1 MILALSMVFIPLG
14 AGFILLVGKF
24 QNENTI
30 STISL
35 AAAGMNFLVMIG
47 ISAYW
52 LLNGC
57 APIDLFLGPL
67 IKVGEYQFDLSFQ
80 IDTLTVT
87 FLFLIAFIGGV
98 SVKYSQYY
106 MHREPGY
113 RRFFVN
119 ILFFLAGM
127 CLLALAGNL
136 DLLFAGWEM
145 VGISSVL
152 LIAFYRDREQ
162 PARNALKTYTV
173 YRFCDTGVLL
183 GAYLSHLLW
192 HVSPT
197 FSDLDSPSLRI
208 LLEGAGEAPLLW
220 LTLLVGLAASGKS
233 AQFPFTFW
241 IPRAMEGPTP
251 SSAVFYGSLSIH
263 AGAFLLMRMYPVW
276 HASYYGP
283 FLIGGIG
290 ACTAVFSSLVG
301 RGQTSIKGQI
311 AYASSAQVGLIF
323 FELALGLRGLA
334 LFHLVCN
341 CLLRCF
347 QLLVSPSILA
357 FVMQSQGTGGPGR
370 VFRFPW
376 KTGSVPAW
384 TASLYVFG
392 LCEGYVEEWMRFF
405 VWRPVRRLGKHG
417 GNPWAQ
423 AAWLAALVASV
434 AFRQPALAG
443 ALLVLAA
450 LFLSFFALGFNGDP
464 RRPWTA
470 AAVSGVL
477 VAASIAWQENEAL
490 WGLALSGMNT
500 ALGWGLGMWALN
512 QWSAPEFGLDQYHGQ
527 TRQDAFHSSL
537 LFIGFLLLAG
547 FPIGPGFFAED
558 ILLHSTVKIGW
569 WYTAALGAVFVF
581 NGVALCRI
589 FVRCCFGSRPVSS
602 IALRHAALSSP
613 SLRTH

>member
-1 MILALSMVFIPLG
+1 MIFALSMVLIPVG
-14 AGFILLVGKF
+14 AGFLLLLGKF
-24 QNENTI
+24 ENENTI
-30 STISL
+30 STVSL
-35 AAAGMNFLVMIG
+35 AAVGMNFLVMIG
-47 ISAYW
+47 VSVGW
-52 LLNGC
+52 LVNGC

-67 IKVGEYQFDLSFQ
+67 IKVGEYRFDLSFQ

-87 FLFLIAFIGGV
+87 FLFLISFIGGV

-119 ILFFLAGM
+119 ILFFLGGM

-152 LIAFYRDREQ
+152 LIAFYRERDQ

-197 FSDLDSPSLRI
+197 FSDLDSPSLR
-208 LLEGAGEAPLLW
+208 LLLQSAGEAPLLW
-220 LTLLVGLAASGKS
+220 LTLLIALAASGKS

-283 FLIGGIG
+283 FLIGAIG
-290 ACTAVFSSLVG
+290 AFTAVFSSLVG

-341 CLLRCF
+341 CLLRCL

-357 FVMQSQGTGGPGR
+357 FVMQSQGAGGPGR

-376 KTGSVPAW
+376 KTRLVPTW

-392 LCEGYVEEWMRFF
+392 LCEGYVEEWMRLF
-405 VWRPVRRLGKHG
+405 VWRPVRKLGGHF
-417 GNPWAQ
+417 GNPLALVVWF
-423 AAWLAALVASV
+423 AALLACL
-434 AFRQPALAG
+434 AFKQTAVVG

-450 LFLSFFALGFNGDP
+450 LMLSFFAVGYAGDP

-470 AAVSGVL
+470 AALSGVL
-477 VAASIAWQENEAL
+477 IAASIALQENEAL
-490 WGLALSGMNT
+490 WGLALTGINT
-500 ALGWGLGMWALN
+500 AVGWSLGMWALT
-512 QWSAPEFGLDQYHGQ
+512 QWSGPGFGMDQYHGR
-527 TRQDAFHSSL
+527 TRQDTRNSGL
-537 LFIGFLLLAG
+537 LFVGFLLLAG

-558 ILLHSTVKIGW
+558 VLLHSTVKIGW
-569 WYTAALGAVFVF
+569 WYTTALGAVFVF
-581 NGVALCRI
+581 NGVALCRV
-589 FVRCCFGSRPVSS
+589 FVRCCFGSGPVSS
-602 IALRHAALSSP
+602 IAL
-613 SLRTH
+613 

>member
-1 MILALSMVFIPLG
+1 MIFALSMILIPIG
-14 AGFILLVGKF
+14 AGLLLLLGKF

-30 STISL
+30 SAVSL
-35 AAAGMNFLVMIG
+35 AAVGTNFLVLIG
-47 ISAYW
+47 VSTLW

-80 IDTLTVT
+80 IDLLTIT
-87 FLFLIAFIGGV
+87 FLFLISFIGGV

-119 ILFFLAGM
+119 TLFFLGGM

-152 LIAFYRDREQ
+152 LIAFYREREQ

-192 HVSPT
+192 HASPT
-197 FSDLDSPSLRI
+197 FSDLESPSFR
-208 LLEGAGEAPLLW
+208 LLLQGVGEAPLLW
-220 LTLLVGLAASGKS
+220 LTVLVALAASGKS

-276 HASYYGP
+276 SASFYGP
-283 FLIGGIG
+283 FLIGTIG
-290 ACTAVFSSLVG
+290 AVTAVFSSLVG

-357 FVMQSQGTGGPGR
+357 FVMQSQGSGGPGR
-370 VFRFPW
+370 VFSFPW
-376 KTGSVPAW
+376 KNRLKPGW

-392 LCEGYVEEWMRFF
+392 LCEGYVEDWMRLF
-405 VWRPVRRLGKHG
+405 VWRPARRLGKSI
-417 GNPWAQ
+417 GNPA
-423 AAWLAALVASV
+423 ALLAWLGFFLGSLAFGQNTLVAVS
-434 AFRQPALAG
+434 
-443 ALLVLAA
+443 LLLAA
-450 LFLSFFALGFNGDP
+450 FLLSLFALGNASDP

-470 AAVSGVL
+470 AALSGVL
-477 VAASIAWQENEAL
+477 MAASIALQEREAVL
-490 WGLALSGMNT
+490 GLAMT
-500 ALGWGLGMWALN
+500 AVNNAVGWSLGMWALTH
-512 QWSAPEFGLDQYHGQ
+512 WSGPAFGLDRYHGRTQ
-527 TRQDAFHSSL
+527 QDPFHSAL
-537 LFIGFLLLAG
+537 LFMGFLLLAG

-558 ILLHSTVKIGW
+558 LLLHSTVKMGW

-589 FVRCCFGSRPVSS
+589 FVRCCFGSEPVSS
-602 IALRHAALSSP
+602 IA
-613 SLRTH
+613 T